1 MPPLPVLSGQVI
13 LRAFERLGW
22 TYARRKGSHM
32 VMTKPGNP
40 ANLSIPDHKEVDAG
54 TLRDII
60 RVSGIDAVTFLR
72 AAKK

>member
-1 MPPLPVLSGQVI
+1 
-13 LRAFERLGW
+13 
-22 TYARRKGSHM
+22 M